1 MFSYYIMKISK
12 RMRHAKR
19 GKHTKRAK
27 YTRHTKHR
35 GKQYKNKRT
44 YRKHPRK
51 LKHKSRLQKGGDP
64 YIFEYDSDLGVY
76 SSTGLLTYKR
86 KDAWTNKTKSFD
98 MRLTYDQ
105 TITDQEEEYPQ
116 RSYPNTSNFMRE
128 LELLTREVSPKGA
141 VRLSINPPIKLFG
154 VFKLEMTS
162 QDDKNQKFVVYFRVD
177 TAIADFPNHVSEG
190 NILKIYPV
198 YLKAVVRYSLDGTFN
213 RLPILLETEFMKVD
227 DTPAL
232 GEICGLFN
240 MSGLQLKEKIGETE
254 TPDGIC
260 YFPCSDNKT
269 FFWNLV
275 YTMVKNATEAEAKA
289 KLQSPPTASE

>member
-1 MFSYYIMKISK
+1 M
-12 RMRHAKR
+12 
-19 GKHTKRAK
+19 
-27 YTRHTKHR
+27 
-35 GKQYKNKRT
+35 
-44 YRKHPRK
+44 
-51 LKHKSRLQKGGDP
+51 
-64 YIFEYDSDLGVY
+64 
-76 SSTGLLTYKR
+76 
-86 KDAWTNKTKSFD
+86 
-98 MRLTYDQ
+98 
-105 TITDQEEEYPQ
+105 
-116 RSYPNTSNFMRE
+116 
-128 LELLTREVSPKGA
+128 
-141 VRLSINPPIKLFG
+141 
-154 VFKLEMTS
+154 
-162 QDDKNQKFVVYFRVD
+162 
-177 TAIADFPNHVSEG
+177 
-190 NILKIYPV
+190 